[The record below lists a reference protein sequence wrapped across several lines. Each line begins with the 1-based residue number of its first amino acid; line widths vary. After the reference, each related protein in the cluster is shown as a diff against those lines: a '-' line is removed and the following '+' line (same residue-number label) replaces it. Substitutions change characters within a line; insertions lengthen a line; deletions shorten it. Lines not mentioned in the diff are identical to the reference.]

1 MPIDVKS
8 DDMGDVIKDFYKSDA
23 PQFKGKSKKKR
34 RQMAIAAKLS
44 AEDGVNEET
53 FKEKQ
58 AAARKRLALNKKAMD
73 SGKPHQ
79 SPYGKHLKPKYAP
92 MAGDPWS
99 THPSDVKAHRKES
112 FDSNYDRSEREE
124 REFRQRDLRMKHGKN
139 WKEFTK
145 DAKMGDS
152 LRPGEVKRYDKK
164 RGKWVS
170 NKD

>member
-44 AEDGVNEET
+44 AN
-53 FKEKQ
+53 
-58 AAARKRLALNKKAMD
+58 
-73 SGKPHQ
+73 
-79 SPYGKHLKPKYAP
+79 
-92 MAGDPWS
+92 
-99 THPSDVKAHRKES
+99 ES
-112 FDSNYDRSEREE
+112 FDSNYDRSDREE

-164 RGKWVS
+164 LGKWVS